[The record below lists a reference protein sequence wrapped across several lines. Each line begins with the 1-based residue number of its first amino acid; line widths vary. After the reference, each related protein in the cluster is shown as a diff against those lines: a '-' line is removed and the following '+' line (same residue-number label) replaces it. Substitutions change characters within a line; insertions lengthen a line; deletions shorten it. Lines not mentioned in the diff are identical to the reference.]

1 MKFNLILPLKIS
13 FLFLAA
19 LIVAACGGPPAN
31 NPLLETARSEFEAAE
46 RDSSIVVF
54 APVALK
60 EAEEEL
66 QKSIRFWEAKED
78 KVLVDH
84 HAYLAKQRTAIA
96 RETARLNMAQLE
108 IERAEPERQR
118 VLIDIRRADAIRA
131 EERARAALEEAQL
144 ERREADRARERA
156 EELSRR
162 VEELEAERTDR
173 GLVLT
178 LGDVLFDFDQATLRP
193 GAARTVANLASF
205 MEEYPERNILIE
217 GFTDSIGSDWYNEE
231 LSRRRADSVRR
242 ALLEEG
248 VSSRRIEIVGYGKRF
263 PVASN
268 ETEAGRQQNRRV
280 EVIISD
286 REGNIPQRRN

>member
-1 MKFNLILPLKIS
+1 MHRSILYIS
-13 FLFLAA
+13 TVILVA
-19 LIVAACGGPPAN
+19 LTAACGGPPAN
-31 NPLLETARSEFEAAE
+31 NPLLETARSDFEAAE

-66 QKSIRFWEAKED
+66 LKGISLWEAKED

-84 HAYLAKQRTAIA
+84 HAYLAKQKTKIA
-96 RETARLNMAQLE
+96 RETARLNMAQIE

-118 VLIDIRRADAIRA
+118 VLIDIRRNDALRA
-131 EERARAALEEAQL
+131 EQRAREALELAQV
-144 ERREADRARERA
+144 ERREAERARERA
-156 EELSRR
+156 EELARR
-162 VEELEAERTDR
+162 VEELEAERTER

-193 GAARTVANLASF
+193 GARRTVDNLADF
-205 MEEYPERNILIE
+205 MREYPERNILIE

-231 LSRRRADSVRR
+231 LSRRRAASVRE
-242 ALLEEG
+242 ALLNRG
-248 VSSRRIEIVGYGKRF
+248 IRSSRIEIIGYGKRY
-263 PVASN
+263 PVADNS
-268 ETEAGRQQNRRV
+268 TEAGRQQNRRV

-286 REGNIPQRRN
+286 RDGNIPDRRN

>member
-1 MKFNLILPLKIS
+1 MHRSILYIS
-13 FLFLAA
+13 TVIL
-19 LIVAACGGPPAN
+19 VAFTVACGGPPAN
-31 NPLLETARSEFEAAE
+31 NPLLETARGEFEAAE

-66 QKSIRFWEAKED
+66 LKGISLWEAKED

-84 HAYLAKQRTAIA
+84 HAYLAKQKTKIA
-96 RETARLNMAQLE
+96 RETARLNMAQIE

-118 VLIDIRRADAIRA
+118 VLIDIRRNDALRA
-131 EERARAALEEAQL
+131 EQRAREALELAQA
-144 ERREADRARERA
+144 ERREAERARERA
-156 EELSRR
+156 EELARR
-162 VEELEAERTDR
+162 VEELEAERTER

-193 GAARTVANLASF
+193 GARRTVDNLADF
-205 MEEYPERNILIE
+205 MREYPERNILIE

-231 LSRRRADSVRR
+231 LSRRRAASVRE
-242 ALLEEG
+242 ALLSRG
-248 VSSRRIEIVGYGKRF
+248 ITSSRIGIIGYGKRY
-263 PVASN
+263 PVADNST
-268 ETEAGRQQNRRV
+268 ETGRQQNRRV

-286 REGNIPQRRN
+286 RDGNIPDRRN

>member
-1 MKFNLILPLKIS
+1 MKKAILLLITVFVILFIS
-13 FLFLAA
+13 S
-19 LIVAACGGPPAN
+19 CGGPPAN
-31 NPLLETARSEFEAAE
+31 NPLLEKARSEFETAE
-46 RDSSIVVF
+46 SDSSIVVF

-66 QKSIRFWEAKED
+66 VKSIRLWEAKED
-78 KVLVDH
+78 KVVVDH
-84 HAYLAKQRTAIA
+84 HAYIAIQKTAIA
-96 RETARLNMAQLE
+96 RETANLNIAQLE

-118 VLIDIRRADAIRA
+118 VLIDLRRADALRA
-131 EERARAALEEAQL
+131 EERARIALEEAQL

-156 EELSRR
+156 EELARR
-162 VEELEAERTDR
+162 VEELEAERTER

-178 LGDVLFDFDQATLRP
+178 LGDVLFDFDQATLRS
-193 GAARTVANLASF
+193 GAMRTVQNLAEF
-205 MEEYPERNILIE
+205 MQEYPDRNIMIE

-231 LSRRRADSVRR
+231 LSQRRANSVRE
-242 ALLEEG
+242 ALLSRG
-248 VSSRRIEIVGYGKRF
+248 ISDRRIQIVGYGKRF

-286 REGNIPQRRN
+286 SDGNIPERRN